1 MPALI
6 PASPEVLEID
16 HISKRYGDV
25 VAVHDLS
32 LDVSAGE
39 LFGFVGRNGAGKTT
53 TMRIVLGVLAADAGD
68 VRFDGSPLTFESR
81 RRIGYMPEERGL
93 YPKMR
98 VAEQLAYLGEL
109 HGMTDA
115 AARASAR
122 HWLERFDLQGRGD
135 DELQSLSHGNQQRV
149 QLAAALVFAPELLVL
164 DEPFAG
170 LDPLA
175 VDVMSAVLRE
185 QADAGI
191 PVIFSSHELELVERL
206 CDRVGI
212 IDQGSMVAGGTV
224 DELRKGG
231 RERRWVDVPA
241 APDGWGPNVP
251 GTRLVQADG
260 SRMLFELDTDV
271 DDQAL
276 LQAALATGPV
286 REFEPFEPSLSELF
300 RTAIDETASTEE
312 TR

>member
-16 HISKRYGDV
+16 RISKRYGDV
-25 VAVHDLS
+25 VAVEDVS
-32 LDVSAGE
+32 LNVSAGE

-53 TMRIVLGVLAADAGD
+53 TMRIVLGVLAADAGE
-68 VRFDGSPLTFESR
+68 VRFGGTPLTFER
-81 RRIGYMPEERGL
+81 RRQIGYMPEERGL

-98 VAEQLAYLGEL
+98 LAEQLSYLGEL

-115 AARASAR
+115 DARTSATR
-122 HWLERFDLQGRGD
+122 WLERFGLADRRG

-149 QLAAALVFAPELLVL
+149 QLAAALVFSPDALVL

-191 PVIFSSHELELVERL
+191 PVIFSSHELDLVERV

-212 IDQGSMVAGGTV
+212 IDRGTMVACGTV
-224 DELRKGG
+224 DELRAGG
-231 RERRWVDVPA
+231 RERRWVDAPA
-241 APDGWGPNVP
+241 ARANWDPRVP
-251 GTRLVQADG
+251 GTRLVQRDG
-260 SRMLFELDTDV
+260 SRWLFELDEGD

-286 REFEPFEPSLSELF
+286 REFERVQPTLGELF
-300 RTAIDETASTEE
+300 RTVIEE
-312 TR
+312 AGA